1 MANIAEVLGKDADV
15 EKYRTLAENIKKAFC
30 DEFVSAN
37 GRLAGDTQT
46 AYLLALGFDLIPEAL
61 QGRVVENLVLSLER
75 RDWKLSTGFLGTP
88 LLCSVLTK
96 FGRTD
101 IAYRLLLQ
109 KEYPSWLYPVLQG
122 ATTMWER
129 WNSWTKEDGFG
140 NTGMNSF
147 NHCACGAVGEWMAT
161 TVGGISFAEPGYKK
175 VRIAPI
181 PGEGITW
188 AKTSYESPYG
198 KISVDWKTEGSA
210 FELNFTVPANT
221 TAEVLVSGADA
232 SLELPDGMTLV
243 GQMASGI
250 ECIALPGVYRLSTL
264 IHQME

>member
-1 MANIAEVLGKDADV
+1 MKTWCYA
-15 EKYRTLAENIKKAFC
+15 
-30 DEFVSAN
+30 
-37 GRLAGDTQT
+37 
-46 AYLLALGFDLIPEAL
+46 
-61 QGRVVENLVLSLER
+61 LER

-129 WNSWTKEDGFG
+129 WNSWTKEGGFESI
-140 NTGMNSF
+140 GMNSF
-147 NHCACGAVGEWMAT
+147 NHYAYGAVGDWMAA

-188 AKTSYESPYG
+188 AKTSYASPYG

-210 FELNFTVPANT
+210 FELNFTVPSNT

-232 SLELPDGMTLV
+232 SLELPDGITLV
-243 GQMASGI
+243 GETASGI
-250 ECIALPGVYRLSTL
+250 ECIALPGVYRLSAS
-264 IHQME
+264 